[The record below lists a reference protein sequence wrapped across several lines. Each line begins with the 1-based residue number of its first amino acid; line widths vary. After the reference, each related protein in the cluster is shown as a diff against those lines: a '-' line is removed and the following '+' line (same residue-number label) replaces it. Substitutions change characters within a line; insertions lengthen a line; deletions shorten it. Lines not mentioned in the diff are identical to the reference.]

1 MTNNMP
7 AFIVVNPCVTG
18 LHIAKTLTTKEYA
31 QAQQIWGS
39 QAFVVE
45 KFSESLY
52 NTLYSQFIQT
62 KEFIYNLLPKMNS
75 PEYIA
80 AHHKFYTKAMI
91 YLDK

>member
-7 AFIVVNPCVTG
+7 TVVVTDPCLTG
-18 LHIAKTLTTKEYA
+18 LHISQTLTIKEYT

-80 AHHKFYTKAMI
+80 AHKKFYNRI
-91 YLDK
+91 IN

>member
-7 AFIVVNPCVTG
+7 TVVVTDPCLTG
-18 LHIAKTLTTKEYA
+18 LHISQTLTKKEYA

-45 KFSESLY
+45 TFSESLY

-80 AHHKFYTKAMI
+80 AHKKFYNKLVLE
-91 YLDK
+91 YNL

>member
-7 AFIVVNPCVTG
+7 AFIVVNPCLTG
-18 LHIAKTLTTKEYA
+18 LHIAKTLTIKEYA

-45 KFSESLY
+45 TFSESLY

-80 AHHKFYTKAMI
+80 AHKKFYNQVVN
-91 YLDK
+91 

>member
-1 MTNNMP
+1 MP

-52 NTLYSQFIQT
+52 TTLYAQFIQS
-62 KEFIYNLLPKMNS
+62 KEFIYNLLPKLNS
-75 PEYIA
+75 PEYIT
-80 AHHKFYTKAMI
+80 AHKKFYNKVVSENN
-91 YLDK
+91 L